1 MNSSSDEY
9 SIRQAQV
16 RFGLIYWGGAFLSSA
31 VFYILKATDAVS
43 LADHV
48 AYIAEKLLRYGSG
61 WLLTTTISYILLRL
75 HGRASRRGPLE
86 SSLPMFIIVSFLASL
101 ATAPVWAGIGYAAQ
115 VVYPLPQLA
124 AQNWN
129 SFINDT
135 ALGAA
140 LFFGWSCLFISLIFS
155 FELHDRGLHLA
166 AVREEALS
174 AQMRALHYQVNPHF
188 LFNTLNSIAGLI
200 EEGAATRAERMV
212 LSLSTLMRTTLAV
225 DPMSDVKLSE
235 EIALQ
240 EEYLGIERER
250 FLDRLT
256 FKIEMPE
263 EFHDALV
270 PSLILQPLIENAIKH
285 GVGAATGQVEISLTA
300 SRKSDR
306 LLLTVEN
313 DIPLDNSDRN
323 SPFGMGVG
331 LRNVQERLNLHFQG
345 NSQFSSGVIRPGRYR
360 ASIDLPLKIS

>member
-1 MNSSSDEY
+1 MTTSNNLPPQLND
-9 SIRQAQV
+9 ITCLFQAAF
-16 RFGLIYWGGAFLSSA
+16 RLNLIYWVCMFLADSVLRYFIKIAPIESA
-31 VFYILKATDAVS
+31 PHKLMLFGVSALLTYVMARILIRVRGLSFPLKALLCLVMTVIAVPVYTAIDFLNLYPQSVTFDPIYSGYTLIQYVSMIFGWNCLFVAVTDNFEM
-43 LADHV
+43 
-48 AYIAEKLLRYGSG
+48 AEREL
-61 WLLTTTISYILLRL
+61 
-75 HGRASRRGPLE
+75 
-86 SSLPMFIIVSFLASL
+86 
-101 ATAPVWAGIGYAAQ
+101 
-115 VVYPLPQLA
+115 QLA
-124 AQNWN
+124 A
-129 SFINDT
+129 IREV
-135 ALGAA
+135 ALTSKMQA
-140 LFFGWSCLFISLIFS
+140 L
-155 FELHDRGLHLA
+155 R
-166 AVREEALS
+166 
-174 AQMRALHYQVNPHF
+174 YQVNPHF

-212 LSLSTLMRTTLAV
+212 LSLSTFMRTTLAV
-225 DPMSDVKLSE
+225 DPMNDVKLSE

-263 EFHDALV
+263 ALQDALV

-313 DIPLDNSDRN
+313 DIPLDNSNRN

-331 LRNVQERLNLHFQG
+331 LRNVQERLNLRFQG
-345 NSQFSSGVIRPGRYR
+345 NSQFTSGIIHPGRYN